1 MKPYGYSRKDMLTC
15 KYGCCTM
22 KENHPTGKTI
32 FTRQNRKTA
41 RQVAKNEINFQTIES
56 KSQD

>member
-22 KENHPTGKTI
+22 KENHPTGKNI
-32 FTRQNRKTA
+32 FSRQNRKTA